1 MNTGKA
7 RRDGSRLPVIVPELR
22 TVSGLPGTRNRR
34 IRRSVS
40 FP

>member
-7 RRDGSRLPVIVPELR
+7 RREDSRLPVIVPELR
-22 TVSGLPGTRNRR
+22 TVSGLPGTRKRR